1 MLDTHSLL
9 KRAEFLRQQKRY
21 KEAEQELKYILEA
34 DPQNADALT
43 VLGHIKLDLRD
54 YDAAISILKNCLQYG
69 SSKDYVFYL
78 LSFVY
83 YQKNDNKTALQ
94 YLKEALAIFPFNAG
108 YFSLLSHI
116 YLEEKNYTA
125 ALEAAN
131 QGLEAD
137 AENIACLNARSTALF
152 RLNKKE
158 EAYETINDALQID
171 PESYQTHTN
180 YGWHF
185 LEKGKHKDA
194 AKHFREALRINPNYA
209 YAKQGYKS
217 ALKSKLIFYRWLL
230 RGNLWMNQ
238 QKRNIRIGLLLGIWV
253 LVKLFDVIGENN
265 SQFKYL
271 GLTMVL
277 LYFSIAIFS
286 WLGNSLA
293 NLFLLATP
301 HGKFILNH
309 NEIWSA
315 RLVGISLSLA
325 LICFASIY
333 NLGEK
338 FEYIPL
344 LIAGFAIAFNEMEY
358 PIKFQ
363 RKNDGR
369 QTTAQI
375 ILALGFLSCIVSP
388 FSLQISIF
396 FAIIYGFFLLG
407 FIWSGSMRNTI

>member
-1 MLDTHSLL
+1 MLDTNSLL
-9 KRAEFLRQQKRY
+9 RRAEFLRQQKRY
-21 KEAEQELKYILEA
+21 KEAEHELKYILES

-43 VLGHIKLDLRD
+43 VLGHIKLDLKE
-54 YDAAISILKNCLQYG
+54 YDTAITILKSCLQYD

-116 YLEEKNYTA
+116 YLEEKNFTA

-158 EAYETINDALQID
+158 EAHETINEALQID

-194 AKHFREALRINPNYA
+194 AIHFREALRLNPNYA

-217 ALKSKLIFYRWLL
+217 ALKSKLIFYRWML
-230 RGNLWMNQ
+230 RANLWMSQ
-238 QKRNIRIGLLLGIWV
+238 QKRNIRIGLLVGIWI
-253 LVKLFDVIGENN
+253 LVKMFDIIGENN
-265 SQFKYL
+265 SQFKYF

-293 NLFLLATP
+293 NLYLLATP
-301 HGKFILNH
+301 HGKFILSH

-315 RLVGISLSLA
+315 RLVGICLSAA
-325 LICFASIY
+325 LVSFAFLY
-333 NLGEK
+333 KYGESYQ
-338 FEYIPL
+338 FIPL
-344 LIAGFAIAFNEMEY
+344 VIAGFAIAFNEMEY
-358 PIKFQ
+358 PIKIQ
-363 RKNDGR
+363 KKNDGR

-375 ILALGFLSCIVSP
+375 ILALGLLSCIASP
-388 FSLQISIF
+388 ISLQISIF